1 MTVDHDHDHDH
12 NHDHDVG
19 RGFNI
24 VFLEFK
30 RASQYSWPL
39 YSRLLYVCP
48 GTLMLLQESDTTFT
62 IISPYHHHHSL
73 YLSWSCQNQAD
84 QC

>member
-24 VFLEFK
+24 
-30 RASQYSWPL
+30 ASQYSWPL
-39 YSRLLYVCP
+39 NSCLLYVCP
-48 GTLMLLQESDTTFT
+48 GTLMLLQESDKTFT
-62 IISPYHHHHSL
+62 IISPSSL
-73 YLSWSCQNQAD
+73 S
-84 QC
+84 